1 VKKITAAIGVQ
12 NDTQTAEDGTKNMFI
27 NFDEDEDEEDIES
40 QEARARVLR
49 KYDQA
54 QVVENV
60 IENEKVR
67 AENAKNLYED
77 RLEQW
82 KRDYYRV
89 SNEEQL
95 LTFSTM
101 HMLIL
106 CILDK
111 TGETRVGA

>member
-1 VKKITAAIGVQ
+1 MKKITAAIGVQ
-12 NDTQTAEDGTKNMFI
+12 NGTQTAEDGTKNMFI

-101 HMLIL
+101 PMLIL